1 MFCIHTAKFLGRPVN
16 PIAKDKNVEP
26 ANMNAIIHE
35 VLVAPNKDDLNVSN
49 VKLFWKYDR
58 IKDPTTPKEAA
69 SVAVAIPVYIDP
81 MTEEISKITGKSCF
95 DLLIFSKNEYSSII
109 FGISF
114 LLINDQIITYDI
126 KIKAII
132 IPGIIPA
139 MNNFAMDSWTATP

>member
-1 MFCIHTAKFLGRPVN
+1 MLSIHIAKFLGRPVK
-16 PIAKDKNVEP
+16 PIAKDKKVEP
-26 ANMNAIIHE
+26 AKINAIIHE
-35 VLVAPNKDDLNVSN
+35 VLVAPNKDDLNVSK

-58 IKDPTTPKEAA
+58 IKAPTTPKEAA

-81 MTEEISKITGKSCF
+81 ITAEISNITGKSCF
-95 DLLIFSKNEYSSII
+95 DLFIFSKKEYSSRI

-114 LLINDQIITYDI
+114 LLIKDQIITYDI
-126 KIKAII
+126 NISAII